1 MESCVCFFIK
11 GAVIVSHSNCSFS
24 TIVKD
29 FVGRPG
35 LEFPV
40 VWEAETLTAYR
51 MWERSSGNQHLF
63 TRISKLS
70 LMFTRNNELVVL
82 DEEGVKLALA

>member
-1 MESCVCFFIK
+1 MCVFVHAFYWLSSHVIQYNAWKGVCFFIK

-40 VWEAETLTAYR
+40 V
-51 MWERSSGNQHLF
+51 
-63 TRISKLS
+63 
-70 LMFTRNNELVVL
+70 
-82 DEEGVKLALA
+82 

>member
-1 MESCVCFFIK
+1 MLFCYVCVCACILLAFLTCNTIQCMESCVCFFIK

-40 VWEAETLTAYR
+40 V
-51 MWERSSGNQHLF
+51 
-63 TRISKLS
+63 
-70 LMFTRNNELVVL
+70 
-82 DEEGVKLALA
+82 